1 MTSRVARGYHR
12 GQRGSLRAALY
23 TILAIIL
30 IPAFF
35 VGLYHWFRYMDCATA
50 TDQLEFLNACI
61 ASEHCNLRPH
71 ELNQIETYTRLQ
83 LARCPKD

>member
-1 MTSRVARGYHR
+1 MRRTYRQKRE
-12 GQRGSLRAALY
+12 LRAALY
-23 TILAIIL
+23 AILAIVMT
-30 IPAFF
+30 PAFF
-35 VGLYHWFRYMDCATA
+35 FGMYNWFRYMDCATA
-50 TDQLEFLNACI
+50 TDQLAFLDACI